1 MLGVVEVGPFALLEA
16 AVDEDAVALVQ
27 GLGGVMEP
35 AYEGAAALV
44 GGVSVGLL
52 PGGVKVGAFNPNRRR
67 LARLPHG

>member
-1 MLGVVEVGPFALLEA
+1 M
-16 AVDEDAVALVQ
+16 DEDAVALVQ